1 MAEQSKNGKI
11 LLTVMKPIQQ
21 EFFQQVTDLSQI
33 LDPLERIPGAMF
45 MIKNLDSRY
54 IYMSRALREAVHLAP
69 GFEVIGKTDFDLFP
83 KIIAQSYRQND
94 LQVFKHGKPLINEVH
109 AVGFFAH
116 AMKWAYSSKFPLRD
130 RKGKVIG
137 LITINEEYNNVM
149 GENAELNRL
158 LPAIE
163 HISKHYA
170 EHITIAQLAKRS
182 SFSES
187 HFMRV
192 FKQRMKMTPYAFV
205 EQVRLFHAIDAIR
218 HSAASIAEIALN
230 CGFYDPSSFVKR
242 FKKFTGS
249 TPLRYRREHQAR
261 SDRAL
266 AIPQVAR

>member
-1 MAEQSKNGKI
+1 
-11 LLTVMKPIQQ
+11 MKPIQQ

-45 MIKNLDSRY
+45 MIKNLDSHY

-69 GFEVIGKTDFDLFP
+69 DFEVIGKSDFDLFP

-170 EHITIAQLAKRS
+170 EHITIAHLAKRS
-182 SFSES
+182 GFSES

-192 FKQRMKMTPYAFV
+192 FKQRMKMTPYTFV
-205 EQVRLFHAIDAIR
+205 EQVRLFHAIDAIQ